1 MQTSNAPVNTHN
13 HVATR
18 FVNSEN
24 VSRTISM
31 TSLELVDFINS
42 MKEEAQPDLR
52 HDHFMAKVPRVIG
65 KAAPNFLGT
74 DSYANGSGG
83 RVNRRIYTFPKREA
97 CLMAMSYSYELQAAV
112 FDHMTMLEAKLAQP
126 ATLPSYA
133 ETLRLYADQIE
144 QTQRVTHERDHAVA
158 TKAEIGNRREATAMA
173 TASAAVREAGRLKAE
188 LGRNAQA
195 ATIIAVEKA
204 CSLSFGKQGFRP
216 LQKWCKSKGITPIK
230 VPCPR
235 YGEAAAWPAQAWFD
249 CYNIDLGEVF
259 GGEA

>member
-1 MQTSNAPVNTHN
+1 
-13 HVATR
+13 
-18 FVNSEN
+18 
-24 VSRTISM
+24 M
-31 TSLELVDFINS
+31 TSLELVDFINQHREEKA
-42 MKEEAQPDLR
+42 KEAGLPFPCGQYTRLV
-52 HDHFMAKVPRVIG
+52 HHNFMVKVPKVLG
-65 KAAPNFLGT
+65 AGLAPKFLGCNV
-74 DSYANGSGG
+74 YENGKGG
-83 RVNRRIYTFPKREA
+83 TQIRDVYVLPKRES

-144 QTQRVTHERDHAVA
+144 QTQRVTHERDYAVA

-173 TASAAVREAGRLKAE
+173 TASAAVREASRLKAE

-259 GGEA
+259 GGEV